1 MYISNCYNFEKLK
14 FKAESF
20 SFIFN
25 TYTDYYYDE
34 TIIRTATTYENP
46 LL

>member
-1 MYISNCYNFEKLK
+1 MYIGNCYNFEKLK

-25 TYTDYYYDE
+25 TYTDYYDE